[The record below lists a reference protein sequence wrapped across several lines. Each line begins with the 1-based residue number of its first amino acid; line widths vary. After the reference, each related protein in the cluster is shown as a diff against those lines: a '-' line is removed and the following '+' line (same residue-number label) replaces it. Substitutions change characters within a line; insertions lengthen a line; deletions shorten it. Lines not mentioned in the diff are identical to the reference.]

1 MVEEGAVTARFITD
15 NHQVKQMLEA
25 NLGMLRQ
32 TLESHGM
39 KVERAEVDVQLNQGG
54 LFDGS
59 EGQQGWNWGHRLPL
73 RTTGA
78 SLTDD
83 NAYDA
88 VGFLHEDLAQV
99 DHYGIQADGSL
110 NFLI

>member
-1 MVEEGAVTARFITD
+1 
-15 NHQVKQMLEA
+15 
-25 NLGMLRQ
+25 
-32 TLESHGM
+32 M

-88 VGFLHEDLAQV
+88 VGFLKKSWRVITMALSQW
-99 DHYGIQADGSL
+99 QSKL
-110 NFLI
+110 LI

>member
-1 MVEEGAVTARFITD
+1 
-15 NHQVKQMLEA
+15 
-25 NLGMLRQ
+25 
-32 TLESHGM
+32 
-39 KVERAEVDVQLNQGG
+39 
-54 LFDGS
+54 
-59 EGQQGWNWGHRLPL
+59 LPL